1 MVKVYLRPWS
11 LLKPNRVYDVTI
23 QFSFSGNHAD
33 LYFVCTL
40 IWIILYLNFADT
52 VSPTAYITTSTP
64 FTNALNVSINI
75 SFSEPC
81 TGPTGGGS
89 FVCSSVNDCNVS
101 RRLTNTLNWFYILY
115 SILALLYFF
124 KIVVFRLICSQPFYL
139 LKNGFGW
146 LEKDKVEFPLV

>member
-1 MVKVYLRPWS
+1 MVKVSLRPWS

-33 LYFVCTL
+33 LFFVCKL

-81 TGPTGGGS
+81 IGPTGGGG

-101 RRLTNTLNWFYILY
+101 RWLTNTLNWFYVLY
-115 SILALLYFF
+115 SILHYYSVSELWFLGWFVLNLSIYWRIALVDLR
-124 KIVVFRLICSQPFYL
+124 KIKWSSL
-139 LKNGFGW
+139 
-146 LEKDKVEFPLV
+146 